1 MVSSSLYTA
10 GRTTDTSSVESC
22 TQKRQ
27 FVNLEPTPTNHYE
40 RRWHSFFLDK
50 RTKTSVLSVIYVY
63 VSYFRHLYTDRLFV
77 KIRTSERGVQKR
89 NSPRKILSRQFKVL
103 ISYPY
108 ILGSTFISEQ
118 NTRREAASS
127 IGSSVNRGDVHALD
141 EMATFWT
148 TC

>member
-1 MVSSSLYTA
+1 M
-10 GRTTDTSSVESC
+10 TSTSFLKRC

-108 ILGSTFISEQ
+108 ILGSTFISGAEYTARSQ
-118 NTRREAASS
+118 LNHWLLGESRGCSRPRRGY
-127 IGSSVNRGDVHALD
+127 ILD
-141 EMATFWT
+141 HLLN
-148 TC
+148 